1 MQKPSAKRALA
12 AAFPIP
18 VPAPVIRATRKE
30 FEFIVI

>member
-1 MQKPSAKRALA
+1 LA